1 MSYRSV
7 TVLKQSC
14 CLQDFS
20 RLYEAAANKHSKPAP
35 NDSIASQPATESV
48 GLLPSEPRA
57 ISKEQKMTTLLRQ
70 GRMQT
75 SRVNR
80 QERMRALL
88 MSRLQDEIS
97 LSRAVAAERA
107 KYATLLKNR
116 CSFEC
121 TCIWVLD

>member
-1 MSYRSV
+1 M
-7 TVLKQSC
+7 
-14 CLQDFS
+14 QDFS
-20 RLYEAAANKHSKPAP
+20 RLYEAAANTHSKAAP
-35 NDSIASQPATESV
+35 NDSIASQPATESS
-48 GLLPSEPRA
+48 GLLPSEPRT

-88 MSRLQDEIS
+88 MSRLQDEIT

-107 KYATLLKNR
+107 KYAILLKDR
-116 CSFEC
+116 C
-121 TCIWVLD
+121 